1 VYNSSRITNLSQ
13 PVLILIICVV
23 QKKSKNKPT
32 HQQLI
37 LKKRNNLPTL
47 VSTAHLDVD
56 FGPLEWGCWPELNL
70 ACTVENSFC

>member
-1 VYNSSRITNLSQ
+1 
-13 PVLILIICVV
+13 VV

-32 HQQLI
+32 QQLI

-70 ACTVENSFC
+70 ARTVENSFC

>member
-1 VYNSSRITNLSQ
+1 VVPKKNPKTNLPS
-13 PVLILIICVV
+13 
-23 QKKSKNKPT
+23 
-32 HQQLI
+32 QLI

-70 ACTVENSFC
+70 AHTVENNFC

>member
-1 VYNSSRITNLSQ
+1 
-13 PVLILIICVV
+13 VV

-32 HQQLI
+32 QQLI

-56 FGPLEWGCWPELNL
+56 FGPLAWGCWPELNL
-70 ACTVENSFC
+70 ARTVENSFC